1 MSTQYTPTT
10 DQVREAFT
18 EFLGW
23 DVSLPEADAR
33 FDRWFAEEIRK
44 AKHEAFEHGVHQ
56 GANDNELGIET
67 YTNPYEKED

>member
-1 MSTQYTPTT
+1 MSAEYTPTT

-33 FDRWFAEEIRK
+33 FDRWLAETIS
-44 AKHEAFEHGVHQ
+44 EARMEGFLRGFEM
-56 GANDNELGIET
+56 ADKT
-67 YTNPYEKED
+67 RTNGDGNS